1 MQRYTVF
8 FIFGSPASYPEKT
21 FLSHKSFLIIFHCVY
36 LRDIFLSVHCWQYM
50 FCSKYS
56 PAAIDFCFT
65 QTLNVEYESPCLQSL
80 IFAARDGRCY
90 LLLAARLLCFTKEA
104 GYCAPTFSFL
114 SVYISRLLSP
124 VHRQAVS
131 AEAGTMST
139 PTNPEVKEL
148 SPVDF
153 IQLQQYIECEYRQG
167 GGRAGGREGCFLS
180 A

>member
-1 MQRYTVF
+1 
-8 FIFGSPASYPEKT
+8 
-21 FLSHKSFLIIFHCVY
+21 
-36 LRDIFLSVHCWQYM
+36 M

-167 GGRAGGREGCFLS
+167 GGRAGGQAGCFLS